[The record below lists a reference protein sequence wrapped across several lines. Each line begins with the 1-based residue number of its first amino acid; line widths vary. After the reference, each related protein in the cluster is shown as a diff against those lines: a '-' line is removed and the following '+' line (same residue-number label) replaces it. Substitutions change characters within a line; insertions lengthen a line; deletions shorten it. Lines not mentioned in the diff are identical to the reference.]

1 MAPRKVYLDV
11 DTGVDDALAL
21 LLAARSPDLDI
32 KGVTCVSGNVPVD
45 LVVRNTLDVLEV
57 AGASHV
63 PVARGMDVPLLETV
77 ISAAQIHGKN
87 GLGGVELARSASEPL
102 NEHAVEFL
110 SRELT
115 EISDPITIIALGP
128 LTNIATLIRAYPE
141 VMSRID
147 EIVVMGGAIGPGN
160 VTPTS
165 EFNIRQDPEAAD
177 IVFSSGIPI
186 LLYIWDVFVR
196 VAFVRSEIESFSS
209 SNNNSVALAGKLLM
223 SMLNRFGRPKTSIGD
238 AGAVACILNASAIT
252 TKQLPVAVELSG
264 KYTRGQTVVDQ
275 RPPDLVE
282 LEEGGLQVLM
292 PNTIEV
298 VLDVDVNGL
307 RDTFLEHLGK

>member
-21 LLAARSPDLDI
+21 LLAARSPDLDV

-57 AGASHV
+57 AGAAHV
-63 PVARGMDVPLLETV
+63 PVARGMDVPLLESMV
-77 ISAAQIHGKN
+77 NAAEIHGKN
-87 GLGGVELARSASEPL
+87 GLGEVELARGSAEPL

-115 EISDPITIIALGP
+115 DAVEPITIIALGP

-141 VMSRID
+141 VVSKID
-147 EIVVMGGAIGPGN
+147 EIVIMGGAIGPGN
-160 VTPTS
+160 VTPTA

-177 IVFSSGIPI
+177 IVFGSGIPV
-186 LLYIWDVFVR
+186 LLYIWDVFIR

-209 SNNNSVALAGKLLM
+209 SSNKSVALAGELLA

-264 KYTRGQTVVDQ
+264 KYTRGQTVIDQ
-275 RPPDLVE
+275 RPPDLAK
-282 LEEGGLQVLM
+282 LEEGGLQVPM
-292 PNTIEV
+292 PNTIGV
-298 VLDVDVNGL
+298 VVDVDVNRL
-307 RDTFLEHLGK
+307 RDTFIDHLRK

>member
-1 MAPRKVYLDV
+1 MIPRNIFLDV

-21 LLAARSPDLDI
+21 LLAARSPNLNI

-45 LVVRNTLDVLEV
+45 LVVRNTLDVLEA

-63 PVARGMDVPLLETV
+63 PVARGMDVPLLETMV
-77 ISAAQIHGKN
+77 NAAEIHGKN
-87 GLGGVELARSASEPL
+87 GLGGIELAKSASEPL
-102 NEHAVEFL
+102 NVHAVEFL
-110 SRELT
+110 RRELT
-115 EISDPITIIALGP
+115 DVSDSMTIVALGP

-141 VMSRID
+141 VVSKID

-160 VTPTS
+160 VTPTA

-177 IVFSSGIPI
+177 IVFGSGIPI
-186 LLYIWDVFVR
+186 LLYIWDVFIK
-196 VAFVRSEIESFSS
+196 VAFVRSEIESFSNS
-209 SNNNSVALAGKLLM
+209 SNNSVALAGNLLM
-223 SMLNRFGRPKTSIGD
+223 SMLDRFGRPETSIGD
-238 AGAVACILNASAIT
+238 AGAVACILNANAIT
-252 TKQLPVAVELSG
+252 AKQLPVAVELSG

-275 RPPDLVE
+275 RPPEKVE
-282 LEEGGLQVLM
+282 LEDDDLQVLM

-307 RDTFLEHLGK
+307 RDTFLDHLGK

>member
-1 MAPRKVYLDV
+1 MAVRKVYLDV

-21 LLAARSPDLDI
+21 LLAVRSPDLDI

-63 PVARGMDVPLLETV
+63 PVARGMVVPLRETMV
-77 ISAAQIHGKN
+77 NAAEIHGKN
-87 GLGGVELARSASEPL
+87 GLGGVELAKSASEPL
-102 NEHAVEFL
+102 NVHAVEFL
-110 SRELT
+110 RRELT
-115 EISDPITIIALGP
+115 EVSDPITIIALGP

-141 VMSRID
+141 VVSKIE

-160 VTPTS
+160 VTPTA

-177 IVFSSGIPI
+177 IVFGSGIPI
-186 LLYIWDVFVR
+186 LLYIWDVFIR

-209 SNNNSVALAGKLLM
+209 SSNNSVALAGKLLM
-223 SMLNRFGRPKTSIGD
+223 SMLDRFGRPKTSIGD
-238 AGAVACILNASAIT
+238 AGAVACILNPSAIT

-264 KYTRGQTVVDQ
+264 KYTRGQTVIDQ
-275 RPPDLVE
+275 RPPDLAD
-282 LEEGGLQVLM
+282 LEEGDLQVLM
-292 PNTIEV
+292 PNTIGV